1 MSDPTATSPLPV
13 DIRPARTLAAWQAL
27 LLAGLALAG
36 TIAVNVAYK
45 EGPDMSVINRMT
57 RTQAAPSRWV
67 GRLAPD
73 VILTK
78 LDGQPYR
85 LADDVGKRVI
95 VLNFFATWCG
105 PCRAEMPELERYQRR
120 AGDGVRLVGVDAQEQ
135 PDLVRRFIADMKTTF
150 PVVIDGDGAVLR
162 QYGVDSFPTTVVIG
176 SGGTI
181 VLYEVGMI
189 ANADVTLRDIV
200 AREHRMIAGGQGIT
214 TQRYLAALTRG
225 QPRPPTAASTPLPGS
240 TPAPALSGRAAAIA
254 AAMPCPCG
262 CEDQKVAACS
272 CRTARAIRTRLA
284 AGGLDGRTDAAIM
297 EALNREFCMKGM

>member
-1 MSDPTATSPLPV
+1 MSDSTATTPLPV

-27 LLAGLALAG
+27 LLAGILLAG

-45 EGPDMSVINRMT
+45 EGPDMSVVNRLT

-67 GRLAPD
+67 GRIVPD
-73 VILTK
+73 LTLTR
-78 LDGQPYR
+78 LDGQTYR

-120 AGDGVRLVGVDAQEQ
+120 AGDSVRLVGVDAQEQ

-150 PVVIDGDGAVLR
+150 PIVIDGDGAV
-162 QYGVDSFPTTVVIG
+162 QKQFGVESFPTTVVIG
-176 SGGTI
+176 ASGSI

-200 AREHRMIAGGQGIT
+200 AREHRRIAGGQGIT
-214 TQRYLAALTRG
+214 TDAYRAQLAWQQRNPPMARPAATTTPAPTAALT
-225 QPRPPTAASTPLPGS
+225 
-240 TPAPALSGRAAAIA
+240 GRAAAIA

-262 CEDQKVAACS
+262 CEDQTVAACT
-272 CRTARAIRTRLA
+272 CRTARAIKTRLA
-284 AGGLDGRTDAAIM
+284 AGGFDGRTDAAIM